1 MSDTRAHER
10 LQQFYIPEEQ
20 SIYLLSHH
28 DAKKLK
34 DWVALCIAQL
44 EGLGYR
50 EIHLVGKGAYGFVFA
65 GWRPGEGT
73 VIREEHVFKFTRVTL
88 PQALQDRLE
97 EEAFMLDQVAHP
109 LIPRLISYQR
119 VRRQSILVMER
130 APGINLEEYSLKHG
144 RMSPRLVIRVASQL
158 AGILK
163 SLRGSSASPD
173 TPAVVH
179 GDIKPSNLVF
189 DAEREQVALIDWGS
203 AVFAQLD
210 EHMQYLTTNV
220 MQLMSDDLQQTNAR
234 LGDVYFIGEEQLNG
248 ALSSPRFDEQGVAAT
263 LYALASGQSCRFGV
277 RAIPA
282 TSLGLPRE
290 FARMLDGMLAE
301 DPMLRM
307 QAGDYF
313 LREMPRMARL
323 VMPELPSSPIP
334 SLLPVWV
341 RPAARDIDTVVYTS
355 RKSFLREAF
364 EIDGMDSAQANLEDG
379 DHPNALDAVNDVQL
393 DRYYKNFMQGMGDTE
408 KAFLAAVSR
417 LGKYPIVGGL
427 AIRWEPQGIFVD
439 TALHLHD
446 PSLKAAF
453 VVAVNNMVALARA
466 IYRQGV
472 FKACL
477 FNARDT
483 LHLERDDPE
492 DAFTL
497 PRASPRREALRFPY
511 EVSAVPEL
519 EDESRVHSY
528 FEDGPD
534 PEEFLALPEQI
545 MNALS
550 ELNQIHH
557 TGMLIFEALPHHLKI
572 HSYYRLLDP
581 GREADFA
588 HLLDVILAAVPLI
601 SGLGVSGFMKMPYK
615 NTKHFDH
622 VEAQP
627 ERFYPRDPRVDMTT
641 RQDPAGQAR

>member
-1 MSDTRAHER
+1 MSDARAHER

-50 EIHLVGKGAYGFVFA
+50 DIHLVGKGAYGFVFA
-65 GWRPGEGT
+65 GWRLGEDQRT
-73 VIREEHVFKFTRVTL
+73 REEHVFKFTRVTL

-97 EEAFMLDQVAHP
+97 EEAYMLDQVAHP
-109 LIPRLISYQR
+109 LIPRLVSYQR
-119 VRRQSILVMER
+119 VRRQSILVMQR
-130 APGINLEEYSLKHG
+130 APGINLEEYSLRHG
-144 RMSPRLVIRVASQL
+144 RMSPRLVVKIASQL
-158 AGILK
+158 ADILK
-163 SLRGSSASPD
+163 SLRGASTGAG
-173 TPAVVH
+173 TPPVVH

-189 DAEREQVALIDWGS
+189 DVEREQVALIDWGS
-203 AVFAQLD
+203 SVFAQLD
-210 EHMQYLTTNV
+210 EHQQFITTNV
-220 MQLMSDDLQQTNAR
+220 MQLMSDNLQQTNAR

-282 TSLGLPRE
+282 VSLGLPRE
-290 FARMLDGMLAE
+290 FARLLDGMLAD
-301 DPMLRM
+301 DPQLRM

-313 LREMPRMARL
+313 LREMGRISRL
-323 VMPELPSSPIP
+323 VMPELPLEPSQ

-341 RPAARDIDTVVYTS
+341 RPATREIDTVVYTS

-364 EIDGMDSAQANLEDG
+364 EADETGEHAG
-379 DHPNALDAVNDVQL
+379 NALDAVNDVQL
-393 DRYYKNFMQGMGDTE
+393 DRYYKNFMQGMGGTE

-446 PSLKAAF
+446 PAMKAAF
-453 VVAVNNMVALARA
+453 VVAINNMVALARA

-483 LHLERDDPE
+483 LHLEREDPE
-492 DAFTL
+492 AAFVFAPTADGEAR
-497 PRASPRREALRFPY
+497 PRLSY

-519 EDESRVHSY
+519 EDDSRVHSY

-534 PEEFLALPEQI
+534 PEELLVLPKEILKALESL
-545 MNALS
+545 NA
-550 ELNQIHH
+550 IHH

-581 GREADFA
+581 SREQEFA
-588 HLLDVILAAVPLI
+588 RLLAEILDAVPLI
-601 SGLGVSGFMKMPYK
+601 SGLGISGFMKMPYK

-622 VEAQP
+622 IEAQP
-627 ERFYPRDPRVDMTT
+627 ERFYPRDPRAT
-641 RQDPAGQAR
+641 

>member
-1 MSDTRAHER
+1 MSDARAHER

-50 EIHLVGKGAYGFVFA
+50 DIHLVGKGAYGFVFA
-65 GWRPGEGT
+65 GWRLGEDRRT
-73 VIREEHVFKFTRVTL
+73 REEHVFKFTRVTL

-97 EEAFMLDQVAHP
+97 EEAYMLDQVAHP
-109 LIPRLISYQR
+109 LIPRLVSYQR
-119 VRRQSILVMER
+119 VRRQSILVMQR
-130 APGINLEEYSLKHG
+130 APGINLEEYSLGHA
-144 RMSPRLVIRVASQL
+144 RMSPRLVVKIASQL
-158 AGILK
+158 ADILK
-163 SLRGSSASPD
+163 SLRGSSTGAG
-173 TPAVVH
+173 TPPVVH

-189 DAEREQVALIDWGS
+189 DVEREQVALIDWGS
-203 AVFAQLD
+203 SVFAQLD
-210 EHMQYLTTNV
+210 EHQQFITTNV
-220 MQLMSDDLQQTNAR
+220 MQLMSDNLQQTNAR

-282 TSLGLPRE
+282 VSLGLPRE
-290 FARMLDGMLAE
+290 FARLLDSMLAA
-301 DPMLRM
+301 DPQLRM

-313 LREMPRMARL
+313 LREMGRIARL
-323 VMPELPSSPIP
+323 VMPELPLEPP
-334 SLLPVWV
+334 QSLLPVWV
-341 RPAARDIDTVVYTS
+341 RPATREIDTVVYTS

-364 EIDGMDSAQANLEDG
+364 EADETGEHAG
-379 DHPNALDAVNDVQL
+379 NALDAVNDVQL
-393 DRYYKNFMQGMGDTE
+393 DRYYKNFMQGMGGTE

-417 LGKYPIVGGL
+417 LGRYPIVGGL

-446 PSLKAAF
+446 PDLKAAF
-453 VVAVNNMVALARA
+453 VVAINNMVALARA

-483 LHLERDDPE
+483 LHLEREDPE
-492 DAFTL
+492 AAFVFAPTAGGEAR
-497 PRASPRREALRFPY
+497 PRLSY

-519 EDESRVHSY
+519 EDDSRVHSY

-534 PEEFLALPEQI
+534 PEELLVLPEKI
-545 MNALS
+545 LKALESLNA
-550 ELNQIHH
+550 IHH

-581 GREADFA
+581 SREQEFA
-588 HLLDVILAAVPLI
+588 RLLAEILDAVPLI
-601 SGLGVSGFMKMPYK
+601 SGLGISGFMKMPYK

-622 VEAQP
+622 IEAQP
-627 ERFYPRDPRVDMTT
+627 ERFYPRDPRAWPRGPHAV
-641 RQDPAGQAR
+641 

>member
-1 MSDTRAHER
+1 MSDARAHER

-50 EIHLVGKGAYGFVFA
+50 DIHLVGKGAYGFVFA
-65 GWRPGEGT
+65 GWRLGEDRRT
-73 VIREEHVFKFTRVTL
+73 REEHVFKFTRVTL

-97 EEAFMLDQVAHP
+97 EEAYMLDQVAHP
-109 LIPRLISYQR
+109 LIPRLVSYQR
-119 VRRQSILVMER
+119 VRRQSILVMQR
-130 APGINLEEYSLKHG
+130 APGINLEEYSLRHG
-144 RMSPRLVIRVASQL
+144 RMSPRLVVKIASQL
-158 AGILK
+158 ADILK
-163 SLRGSSASPD
+163 SLRGASTGAD
-173 TPAVVH
+173 TPPVVH

-189 DAEREQVALIDWGS
+189 DVEREQVALIDWGS
-203 AVFAQLD
+203 SVFAQLD
-210 EHMQYLTTNV
+210 EHQQFITTNV
-220 MQLMSDDLQQTNAR
+220 MQLMSDNLQQTNAR

-263 LYALASGQSCRFGV
+263 LYALASGQSCRFGA

-282 TSLGLPRE
+282 VSLGLPRE
-290 FARMLDGMLAE
+290 FARLLDGMLAG
-301 DPMLRM
+301 DPQLRM

-313 LREMPRMARL
+313 LREMGRIARL
-323 VMPELPSSPIP
+323 VMPELPLEPP
-334 SLLPVWV
+334 QSLLPVWV
-341 RPAARDIDTVVYTS
+341 RPATREIDTVVYTS

-364 EIDGMDSAQANLEDG
+364 EADETGEHAG
-379 DHPNALDAVNDVQL
+379 NALDAVNDVQL
-393 DRYYKNFMQGMGDTE
+393 DRYYKNFMQGMGGTE

-446 PSLKAAF
+446 PALKAAF
-453 VVAVNNMVALARA
+453 VVAINNMVALARA

-483 LHLERDDPE
+483 LHLEREDPE
-492 DAFTL
+492 AAFVFAPPADGEAR
-497 PRASPRREALRFPY
+497 PRLSY

-519 EDESRVHSY
+519 EDDSRVHSY

-534 PEEFLALPEQI
+534 PEELLVLPEKI
-545 MNALS
+545 LKALESLNA
-550 ELNQIHH
+550 IHH

-581 GREADFA
+581 SREQEFA
-588 HLLDVILAAVPLI
+588 RLLAEILDAVPLI
-601 SGLGVSGFMKMPYK
+601 SGLGISGFMKMPYK

-622 VEAQP
+622 IEAQP
-627 ERFYPRDPRVDMTT
+627 ERFYPRDPRAV
-641 RQDPAGQAR
+641 

>member
-1 MSDTRAHER
+1 MSDARAHER

-50 EIHLVGKGAYGFVFA
+50 DIHLVGKGAYGFVFA
-65 GWRPGEGT
+65 GWRLGEDQRT
-73 VIREEHVFKFTRVTL
+73 REEHVFKFTRVTL

-97 EEAFMLDQVAHP
+97 EEAYMLDQVAHP
-109 LIPRLISYQR
+109 LIPRLVSYQR
-119 VRRQSILVMER
+119 VRRQSILVMQR
-130 APGINLEEYSLKHG
+130 APGINLEEYSLRHG
-144 RMSPRLVIRVASQL
+144 RMSPRLVVKIASQL
-158 AGILK
+158 ADILK
-163 SLRGSSASPD
+163 SLRGSSTGAG
-173 TPAVVH
+173 TPPVVH

-189 DAEREQVALIDWGS
+189 DVEREQVALIDWGS
-203 AVFAQLD
+203 SVFAQLD
-210 EHMQYLTTNV
+210 EHQQFITTNV
-220 MQLMSDDLQQTNAR
+220 MQLMSDNLQQTNAR

-282 TSLGLPRE
+282 VSLGLPRE
-290 FARMLDGMLAE
+290 FARLLDGMLAD
-301 DPMLRM
+301 DPQLRM

-313 LREMPRMARL
+313 LREMGRISRL
-323 VMPELPSSPIP
+323 VMPELPLEPSQ

-341 RPAARDIDTVVYTS
+341 RPATREIDTVVYTS

-364 EIDGMDSAQANLEDG
+364 EADETGEHAG
-379 DHPNALDAVNDVQL
+379 NALDAVNDVQL
-393 DRYYKNFMQGMGDTE
+393 DRYYKNFMQGMGGTE

-446 PSLKAAF
+446 PAMKAAF
-453 VVAVNNMVALARA
+453 VVAINNMVALARA

-483 LHLERDDPE
+483 LHLEREDPE
-492 DAFTL
+492 AAFVFAPTADGEAR
-497 PRASPRREALRFPY
+497 PRLSY

-519 EDESRVHSY
+519 EDDSRVHSY

-534 PEEFLALPEQI
+534 PEELLVLPKEILKALESL
-545 MNALS
+545 NA
-550 ELNQIHH
+550 IHH

-581 GREADFA
+581 SREQEFA
-588 HLLDVILAAVPLI
+588 RLLAEIIDAVPLI
-601 SGLGVSGFMKMPYK
+601 SGLGISGFMKMPYK

-622 VEAQP
+622 IEAQP
-627 ERFYPRDPRVDMTT
+627 ERFYPRDPRAT
-641 RQDPAGQAR
+641 

>member
-1 MSDTRAHER
+1 MSDARAHER

-50 EIHLVGKGAYGFVFA
+50 DIHLVGKGAYGFVFA
-65 GWRPGEGT
+65 GWRLGEDRRT
-73 VIREEHVFKFTRVTL
+73 REEHVFKFTRVTL

-97 EEAFMLDQVAHP
+97 EEAYMLDQVAHP
-109 LIPRLISYQR
+109 LIPRLVSYQR
-119 VRRQSILVMER
+119 VRRQSILVMQR
-130 APGINLEEYSLKHG
+130 APGINLEEYSLRHG
-144 RMSPRLVIRVASQL
+144 RMSPRLVVKIASQL
-158 AGILK
+158 ADILK
-163 SLRGSSASPD
+163 SLRGSSTGAG
-173 TPAVVH
+173 TPPVVH

-189 DAEREQVALIDWGS
+189 DVEREQVALIDWGS
-203 AVFAQLD
+203 SVFAQLD
-210 EHMQYLTTNV
+210 EHQQFITTNV
-220 MQLMSDDLQQTNAR
+220 MQLMSDNLQQTNAR

-282 TSLGLPRE
+282 VSLGLPRE
-290 FARMLDGMLAE
+290 FARLLDSMLAA
-301 DPMLRM
+301 DPQLRM

-313 LREMPRMARL
+313 LREMGRIARL
-323 VMPELPSSPIP
+323 VMPELPLEPP
-334 SLLPVWV
+334 QSLLPVWV
-341 RPAARDIDTVVYTS
+341 RPATREIDTVVYTS

-364 EIDGMDSAQANLEDG
+364 EADETGEHAG
-379 DHPNALDAVNDVQL
+379 NALDAVNDVQL
-393 DRYYKNFMQGMGDTE
+393 DRYYKNFMQGMGGTE

-417 LGKYPIVGGL
+417 LGRYPIVGGL

-446 PSLKAAF
+446 PDLKAAF
-453 VVAVNNMVALARA
+453 VVAINNMVALARA

-483 LHLERDDPE
+483 LHLEREDPE
-492 DAFTL
+492 AAFVFAPTAGGEAR
-497 PRASPRREALRFPY
+497 PRLSY

-519 EDESRVHSY
+519 EDDSRVHSY

-534 PEEFLALPEQI
+534 PEELLVLPEKI
-545 MNALS
+545 LKALESLNA
-550 ELNQIHH
+550 IHH

-581 GREADFA
+581 SREQEFA
-588 HLLDVILAAVPLI
+588 RLLAEILDAVPLI
-601 SGLGVSGFMKMPYK
+601 SGLGISGFMKMPYK

-622 VEAQP
+622 IEAQP
-627 ERFYPRDPRVDMTT
+627 ERFYPRDPRAWPRGPHAV
-641 RQDPAGQAR
+641 

>member
-1 MSDTRAHER
+1 MSDARAHER

-34 DWVALCIAQL
+34 DWVALCISQL

-50 EIHLVGKGAYGFVFA
+50 DIHLVGKGAYGFVFA
-65 GWRPGEGT
+65 GWRLGEDRRT
-73 VIREEHVFKFTRVTL
+73 HEEHVFKFTRVTL

-97 EEAFMLDQVAHP
+97 EEAYMLDQVAHP

-119 VRRQSILVMER
+119 VRRQSILVMQR
-130 APGINLEEYSLKHG
+130 APGINLEEYSLRHG
-144 RMSPRLVIRVASQL
+144 RMSPRLVVKIASQL
-158 AGILK
+158 ADILK
-163 SLRGSSASPD
+163 SLRGSSTGAN
-173 TPAVVH
+173 TPPIVH

-189 DAEREQVALIDWGS
+189 DVEREQVALIDWGS
-203 AVFAQLD
+203 SVFAQLD
-210 EHMQYLTTNV
+210 EHQQFITTNV
-220 MQLMSDDLQQTNAR
+220 MQLMSDNLQQTNAR

-282 TSLGLPRE
+282 VSLGLPRE
-290 FARMLDGMLAE
+290 FARLLDGMLAD
-301 DPMLRM
+301 DPQLRM

-313 LREMPRMARL
+313 LREMGRIARL
-323 VMPELPSSPIP
+323 VMPELPLEPP
-334 SLLPVWV
+334 QSLLPVWV
-341 RPAARDIDTVVYTS
+341 RPATREIDTVVYTS

-364 EIDGMDSAQANLEDG
+364 EADESGEHAG
-379 DHPNALDAVNDVQL
+379 NALDAVNDVQL
-393 DRYYKNFMQGMGDTE
+393 DRYYKNFMQGMGGTE

-446 PSLKAAF
+446 PALKGAF
-453 VVAVNNMVALARA
+453 VVAINNMVALARA

-483 LHLERDDPE
+483 LHLERGDPE
-492 DAFTL
+492 AAFVFAPTADGEAR
-497 PRASPRREALRFPY
+497 PRLSY

-519 EDESRVHSY
+519 EDDSRVHSY

-534 PEEFLALPEQI
+534 PEELLVLPEEI
-545 MNALS
+545 LKALESLNA
-550 ELNQIHH
+550 IHH

-581 GREADFA
+581 SREQEFTR
-588 HLLDVILAAVPLI
+588 LLAEILDAVPLI
-601 SGLGVSGFMKMPYK
+601 SGLGISGFMKMPYK

-622 VEAQP
+622 IEAQP
-627 ERFYPRDPRVDMTT
+627 ESFYPRDPRALPRGPHAV
-641 RQDPAGQAR
+641 

>member
-1 MSDTRAHER
+1 MSDARAHER

-50 EIHLVGKGAYGFVFA
+50 DIHLVGKGAYGFVFA
-65 GWRPGEGT
+65 GWRPGEDRRT
-73 VIREEHVFKFTRVTL
+73 REEHVFKFTRVTL

-97 EEAFMLDQVAHP
+97 EEAYMLDQVAHP
-109 LIPRLISYQR
+109 LIPRLVSYQR
-119 VRRQSILVMER
+119 VRRQSILVMQR
-130 APGINLEEYSLKHG
+130 APGINLEEYSLRHG
-144 RMSPRLVIRVASQL
+144 RMSPRLVVKIASQL
-158 AGILK
+158 ADILK
-163 SLRGSSASPD
+163 SLRGSSTGAG
-173 TPAVVH
+173 TPPVVH

-189 DAEREQVALIDWGS
+189 DVEREQVALIDWGS
-203 AVFAQLD
+203 SVFAQLD
-210 EHMQYLTTNV
+210 EHQQFITTNV
-220 MQLMSDDLQQTNAR
+220 MQLMSDNLQQTNAR

-282 TSLGLPRE
+282 VSLGLPRE
-290 FARMLDGMLAE
+290 FARLLDGMLAD
-301 DPMLRM
+301 DPLLRM

-313 LREMPRMARL
+313 LREMGRIARL
-323 VMPELPSSPIP
+323 VMPELPLEAAQ

-341 RPAARDIDTVVYTS
+341 RPATREIDTVVYTS

-364 EIDGMDSAQANLEDG
+364 EADETGEHAG
-379 DHPNALDAVNDVQL
+379 NALDAVNDVQL
-393 DRYYKNFMQGMGDTE
+393 DRYYKNFMQGMGGTE

-453 VVAVNNMVALARA
+453 VVAINNMVALARA

-483 LHLERDDPE
+483 LHLEREDPE
-492 DAFTL
+492 AAFVFAPTADGEAI
-497 PRASPRREALRFPY
+497 PRLSY

-519 EDESRVHSY
+519 EDDSRVHSY

-534 PEEFLALPEQI
+534 PEELLVLPEKI
-545 MNALS
+545 LKVLESLNA
-550 ELNQIHH
+550 IHH

-581 GREADFA
+581 SREQEFA
-588 HLLDVILAAVPLI
+588 RLLAEILDAVPLI
-601 SGLGVSGFMKMPYK
+601 SGLGISGFMKMPYK

-622 VEAQP
+622 IEAQP
-627 ERFYPRDPRVDMTT
+627 ERFYPRDPRAV
-641 RQDPAGQAR
+641 

>member
-1 MSDTRAHER
+1 MSDARAHER

-50 EIHLVGKGAYGFVFA
+50 DIHLVGKGAYGFVFA
-65 GWRPGEGT
+65 GWRLGEDQRT
-73 VIREEHVFKFTRVTL
+73 REEHVFKFTRVTL

-97 EEAFMLDQVAHP
+97 EEAYMLDQVAHP
-109 LIPRLISYQR
+109 LIPRLVSYQR
-119 VRRQSILVMER
+119 VRRQSILVMQR
-130 APGINLEEYSLKHG
+130 APGINLEEYSLRHG
-144 RMSPRLVIRVASQL
+144 RMSPRLVVKIASQL
-158 AGILK
+158 ADILK
-163 SLRGSSASPD
+163 SLRGSSTGAG
-173 TPAVVH
+173 TPPVVH

-189 DAEREQVALIDWGS
+189 DVEREQVALIDWGS
-203 AVFAQLD
+203 SVFAQLD
-210 EHMQYLTTNV
+210 EHQQFITTNV
-220 MQLMSDDLQQTNAR
+220 MQLMSDNLQQTNAR

-282 TSLGLPRE
+282 VSLGLPRE
-290 FARMLDGMLAE
+290 FARLLDSMLAA
-301 DPMLRM
+301 DPQLRM

-313 LREMPRMARL
+313 LREMGRISRL
-323 VMPELPSSPIP
+323 VMPELPLEPSQ

-341 RPAARDIDTVVYTS
+341 RPATREIDTVVYTS

-364 EIDGMDSAQANLEDG
+364 EADETGEHAG
-379 DHPNALDAVNDVQL
+379 NALDAVNDVQL
-393 DRYYKNFMQGMGDTE
+393 DRYYKNFMQGMGGTE

-446 PSLKAAF
+446 PAMKAAF
-453 VVAVNNMVALARA
+453 VVAINNMVALARA

-483 LHLERDDPE
+483 LHLEREDPE
-492 DAFTL
+492 AAFVFAPTAGGEAR
-497 PRASPRREALRFPY
+497 PRLSY

-519 EDESRVHSY
+519 EDDSRVHSY

-534 PEEFLALPEQI
+534 PEELLVLPEKI
-545 MNALS
+545 LKALESLNA
-550 ELNQIHH
+550 IHH

-581 GREADFA
+581 SREQEFA
-588 HLLDVILAAVPLI
+588 RLLAEILDAVPLI
-601 SGLGVSGFMKMPYK
+601 SGLGISGFMKMPYK

-622 VEAQP
+622 IEAQP
-627 ERFYPRDPRVDMTT
+627 ERFYPRDPRAT
-641 RQDPAGQAR
+641 

>member
-1 MSDTRAHER
+1 MSDARAHER

-50 EIHLVGKGAYGFVFA
+50 DIHLVGKGAYGFVFA
-65 GWRPGEGT
+65 GWRLGEDRST
-73 VIREEHVFKFTRVTL
+73 REEHVFKFTRVTL

-97 EEAFMLDQVAHP
+97 EEAYMLDQVAHP
-109 LIPRLISYQR
+109 LIPRLVSYQR
-119 VRRQSILVMER
+119 VRRQSILVMQR
-130 APGINLEEYSLKHG
+130 APGINLEEYSLRHG
-144 RMSPRLVIRVASQL
+144 RMSPRLVVKIASQL
-158 AGILK
+158 ADILK
-163 SLRGSSASPD
+163 SLRGSSTGAG
-173 TPAVVH
+173 TPPVVH

-189 DAEREQVALIDWGS
+189 DVEREQVALIDWGS
-203 AVFAQLD
+203 SVFAQLD
-210 EHMQYLTTNV
+210 EHQQFITTNV
-220 MQLMSDDLQQTNAR
+220 MQLMSDNLQQTNAR

-282 TSLGLPRE
+282 VSLGLPRE
-290 FARMLDGMLAE
+290 FARLLDGMVAD
-301 DPMLRM
+301 DPQLRM

-313 LREMPRMARL
+313 LREMGRIARL
-323 VMPELPSSPIP
+323 VMPELPLEPP
-334 SLLPVWV
+334 QSLLPVWV
-341 RPAARDIDTVVYTS
+341 RPATREIDTVVYTS

-364 EIDGMDSAQANLEDG
+364 EADETGEHAG
-379 DHPNALDAVNDVQL
+379 NALDAVNDVQL
-393 DRYYKNFMQGMGDTE
+393 DRYYKNFMQGMGGTE

-446 PSLKAAF
+446 PALKAAF
-453 VVAVNNMVALARA
+453 VVAINNMVALARA

-483 LHLERDDPE
+483 LHLEREDPE
-492 DAFTL
+492 AAFVFAPT
-497 PRASPRREALRFPY
+497 ADGEARPHLSY

-519 EDESRVHSY
+519 EDDSRVHSY

-534 PEEFLALPEQI
+534 PEELLVLPEKI
-545 MNALS
+545 LKALESLNA
-550 ELNQIHH
+550 IHH

-581 GREADFA
+581 SREQEFARLLADI
-588 HLLDVILAAVPLI
+588 LDAVPLI
-601 SGLGVSGFMKMPYK
+601 SGLGISGFMKMPYK

-622 VEAQP
+622 IEAQP
-627 ERFYPRDPRVDMTT
+627 ERFYPRDPRAV
-641 RQDPAGQAR
+641 

>member
-1 MSDTRAHER
+1 MSDARAHER

-50 EIHLVGKGAYGFVFA
+50 DIHLVGKGAYGFVFA
-65 GWRPGEGT
+65 GWRLGEDRRT
-73 VIREEHVFKFTRVTL
+73 REEHVFKFTRVTL

-97 EEAFMLDQVAHP
+97 EEAYMLDQVAHP
-109 LIPRLISYQR
+109 LIPRLVSYQR
-119 VRRQSILVMER
+119 VRRQSILVMQR
-130 APGINLEEYSLKHG
+130 APGINLEEYSLRHG
-144 RMSPRLVIRVASQL
+144 RMSPRLVVKIASQL
-158 AGILK
+158 ADILK
-163 SLRGSSASPD
+163 SLRGTSTGGG
-173 TPAVVH
+173 TPPVVH

-189 DAEREQVALIDWGS
+189 DVEREQVALIDWGS
-203 AVFAQLD
+203 SVSAQLD
-210 EHMQYLTTNV
+210 EHQQFITTNV
-220 MQLMSDDLQQTNAR
+220 MQLMSDNLQQTNAR

-277 RAIPA
+277 HAIPA
-282 TSLGLPRE
+282 VSLGLPRE
-290 FARMLDGMLAE
+290 FARLLDGMLAD
-301 DPMLRM
+301 DPQLRM

-313 LREMPRMARL
+313 LREMGRISRL
-323 VMPELPSSPIP
+323 VMPELPLEPP
-334 SLLPVWV
+334 QSLLPVWV
-341 RPAARDIDTVVYTS
+341 RPATREIDTVVYTS

-364 EIDGMDSAQANLEDG
+364 EADEIGEHAG
-379 DHPNALDAVNDVQL
+379 NALDAVNDVQL
-393 DRYYKNFMQGMGDTE
+393 DRYYKNFMQGMGGTE

-446 PSLKAAF
+446 PAMKAAF
-453 VVAVNNMVALARA
+453 VVAINNMVALARA

-483 LHLERDDPE
+483 LHLEREDPE
-492 DAFTL
+492 AAFVF
-497 PRASPRREALRFPY
+497 ASPVDGEARPRLSY

-519 EDESRVHSY
+519 EDDSRVHSY

-534 PEEFLALPEQI
+534 PEELLVLPEKI
-545 MNALS
+545 LKALESLNA
-550 ELNQIHH
+550 IHH
-557 TGMLIFEALPHHLKI
+557 TGMLIFEALPNHLKI

-581 GREADFA
+581 SREQEFA
-588 HLLDVILAAVPLI
+588 RLLAEILDAVPLI
-601 SGLGVSGFMKMPYK
+601 SGLGISGFMKMPYK

-622 VEAQP
+622 IEAQP
-627 ERFYPRDPRVDMTT
+627 ERFYPRDPRAV
-641 RQDPAGQAR
+641 

>member
-34 DWVALCIAQL
+34 DWVALCVAQL

-50 EIHLVGKGAYGFVFA
+50 DIHLVGKGAYGFVFA
-65 GWRPGEGT
+65 GWRGQGGRDDEG
-73 VIREEHVFKFTRVTL
+73 VREEHVFKFTRVTL

-97 EEAFMLDQVAHP
+97 EEAYMLDQVAHP
-109 LIPRLISYQR
+109 RIPRLISYQR

-130 APGINLEEYSLKHG
+130 APGINLEEYSLRHG
-144 RMSPRLVIRVASQL
+144 RMSPRLVVKIACQL
-158 AGILK
+158 ADILK
-163 SLRGSSASPD
+163 SLRGTGTGSRTGVGSTSSMPHIGR
-173 TPAVVH
+173 PVVH

-189 DAEREQVALIDWGS
+189 DAVQEQVALIDWGS
-203 AVFAQLD
+203 SVFAQLD
-210 EHMQYLTTNV
+210 ERLQFVTTNV
-220 MQLMSDDLQQTNAR
+220 MQLMSDNLQQTNAR
-234 LGDVYFIGEEQLNG
+234 LGDVYFIGEEQLGG

-277 RAIPA
+277 QAIPA
-282 TSLGLPRE
+282 VSLGLPRE
-290 FARMLDGMLAE
+290 FARLLDGLLSEVSAQ
-301 DPMLRM
+301 RM
-307 QAGDYF
+307 HAGDYF
-313 LREMPRMARL
+313 LREMPRLARL
-323 VMPELPSSPIP
+323 VMPELDLPSPQA
-334 SLLPVWV
+334 LLPVWV
-341 RPAARDIDTVVYTS
+341 RPATREIDTVVYTS

-364 EIDGMDSAQANLEDG
+364 EPSGCQG
-379 DHPNALDAVNDVQL
+379 GNALDDINDVQL
-393 DRYYKNFMQGMGDTE
+393 DRYYKNFMQGMGETE

-417 LGKYPIVGGL
+417 LGKYPVVGGL
-427 AIRWEPQGIFVD
+427 AIRWEPQGIYID

-446 PSLKAAF
+446 PALKAAF
-453 VVAVNNMVALARA
+453 VVAINNMVALARA

-483 LHLERDDPE
+483 LHLERKDP
-492 DAFTL
+492 DAAFVFPVPSIGRAM
-497 PRASPRREALRFPY
+497 PRLPY

-519 EDESRVHSY
+519 EDESRIHSY

-534 PEEFLALPEQI
+534 PEELLALPGEI
-545 MNALS
+545 MSALA

-581 GREADFA
+581 SRETDFA
-588 HLLDVILAAVPLI
+588 RLLAAILDAVPLI
-601 SGLGVSGFMKMPYK
+601 SGLGISGFMKMPYK
-615 NTKHFDH
+615 NTKHFSH
-622 VEAQP
+622 VESQP
-627 ERFYPRDPRVDMTT
+627 EYFYPRDPREMA
-641 RQDPAGQAR
+641 Q